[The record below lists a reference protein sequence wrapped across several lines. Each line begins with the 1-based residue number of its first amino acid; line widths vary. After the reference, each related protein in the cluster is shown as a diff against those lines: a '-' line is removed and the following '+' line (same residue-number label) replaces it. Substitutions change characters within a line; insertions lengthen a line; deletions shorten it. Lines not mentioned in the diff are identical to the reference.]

1 MIILICLDDKNG
13 MMFHN
18 RRQSQDRGLRAHM
31 REIVG
36 DAVIYMNAYS
46 KKLYQEFPDALV
58 YEDFLFR
65 ARKGEYCLVEDQK
78 LSPVEEKIGKIIVF
92 RWNKIYPADMRLDL
106 SLDQWK
112 LESLRELEG
121 SSHKILQ
128 ETYIR

>member
-1 MIILICLDDKNG
+1 
-13 MMFHN
+13 
-18 RRQSQDRGLRAHM
+18 M

-46 KKLYQEFPDALV
+46 KKLYQEFPDAWCMKIFCSGP
-58 YEDFLFR
+58 EGRGD
-65 ARKGEYCLVEDQK
+65 CLVEDQK
-78 LSPVEEKIGKIIVF
+78 LSPVEEKIEKIIVF
-92 RWNKIYPADMRLDL
+92 RWNKVYPADMRLDL